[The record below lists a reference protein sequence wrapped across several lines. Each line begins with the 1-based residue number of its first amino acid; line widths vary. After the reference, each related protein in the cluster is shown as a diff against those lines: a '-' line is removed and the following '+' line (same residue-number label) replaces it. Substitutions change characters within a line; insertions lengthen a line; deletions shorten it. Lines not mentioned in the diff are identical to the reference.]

1 MTQPSHSPTFPASSF
16 ASPDVVSGL
25 LREIERLR
33 EELAETRMGYR
44 VIVAAMSEERE
55 QLTRAITQ
63 LNASVQRATADLRI
77 AERERNEARRGF
89 CNVDSDYRRMMGLPR
104 AAVLLAREKGWD
116 CFEDAA
122 VDLEEDAQ

>member
-1 MTQPSHSPTFPASSF
+1 MNQPSHSPTFPASSF

-33 EELAETRMGYR
+33 DELAETRMGHR
-44 VIVAAMSEERE
+44 VAIAAMSEERQ
-55 QLTRAITQ
+55 QLTRVITQ
-63 LNASVQRATADLRI
+63 LHASVHRVDAELRI
-77 AERERNEARRGF
+77 VKRERNEARRGF

>member
-33 EELAETRMGYR
+33 DELAETRMGHR

-77 AERERNEARRGF
+77 AERERNEARRGC

-104 AAVLLAREKGWD
+104 AAVLLARDKGWD

>member
-16 ASPDVVSGL
+16 ASPDVVAGL

-33 EELAETRMGYR
+33 EELAETRMGHR

-55 QLTRAITQ
+55 TLERMITQ
-63 LNASVQRATADLRI
+63 LNASVHRVDAELRI
-77 AERERNEARRGF
+77 VKRERDEARRGY

-104 AAVLLAREKGWD
+104 AAVLLARDKGWD

>member
-33 EELAETRMGYR
+33 DELAETRMGHR
-44 VIVAAMSEERE
+44 VAIAAMSEERE

-77 AERERNEARRGF
+77 AERERNEARRGY

-104 AAVLLAREKGWD
+104 AAVLLARDKGWD